1 MLRKI
6 IKQKNLKN
14 SDSRRQSRK
23 KKVALTTQL
32 NSISEQMSVNRVSAI
47 LIAQQVKWLTSF
59 TSDIFICQ
67 GNIIVIIFNN
77 GCNYS
82 TIFSN

>member
-47 LIAQQVKWLTSF
+47 LIAQQVK
-59 TSDIFICQ
+59 
-67 GNIIVIIFNN
+67 
-77 GCNYS
+77 
-82 TIFSN
+82 